1 MKTTSYNKLPLKNYQ
16 VTTTLVVFLC
26 PFLKMNFTLFSLYLD
41 PFQHQF
47 PQKNKSTNLVVSCKF
62 YLLKPSI
69 FAANQLVSNMEIIT
83 FESKAY
89 KELDNKITAIA
100 DYIFNHVEA
109 ESTNEDEI
117 WVDSYE
123 VCTFLKISEKTL
135 QRLRVA
141 GTIAYSNIRG
151 RYFYKISEVKRML
164 EERLIRS
171 NKENI
176 QNLITNHQLYV
187 KERRNLRKDK

>member
-1 MKTTSYNKLPLKNYQ
+1 MAFY
-16 VTTTLVVFLC
+16 
-26 PFLKMNFTLFSLYLD
+26 
-41 PFQHQF
+41 F
-47 PQKNKSTNLVVSCKF
+47 PVMLN
-62 YLLKPSI
+62 
-69 FAANQLVSNMEIIT
+69 FAAKSIKFSDMDVIT
-83 FESKAY
+83 MESKAY

-100 DYIFNHVEA
+100 DYIFNRLEA
-109 ESTNEDEI
+109 EKPNEDDM

-135 QRLRVA
+135 QRLRVS

-151 RYFYKISEVKRML
+151 RYFYKVSEIRRML
-164 EERLIRS
+164 EERLVKS

-176 QNLITNHQLYV
+176 DNLITNHQLYA

>member
-1 MKTTSYNKLPLKNYQ
+1 MEKGWKIYFFKRSN
-16 VTTTLVVFLC
+16 
-26 PFLKMNFTLFSLYLD
+26 
-41 PFQHQF
+41 
-47 PQKNKSTNLVVSCKF
+47 
-62 YLLKPSI
+62 

-89 KELDNKITAIA
+89 KELDNKITAIV
-100 DYIFNHVEA
+100 DYIFNHMEV

-123 VCTFLKISEKTL
+123 VCTFLKISE
-135 QRLRVA
+135 
-141 GTIAYSNIRG
+141 
-151 RYFYKISEVKRML
+151 VKRML

-176 QNLITNHQLYV
+176 QDLITNHQLHV
-187 KERRNLRKDK
+187 KERRNLRKNK

>member
-1 MKTTSYNKLPLKNYQ
+1 M
-16 VTTTLVVFLC
+16 VV
-26 PFLKMNFTLFSLYLD
+26 P
-41 PFQHQF
+41 
-47 PQKNKSTNLVVSCKF
+47 CKF
-62 YLLKPSI
+62 YILQLSI
-69 FAANQLVSNMEIIT
+69 FAANQLVSKMEIIT

-100 DYIFNHVEA
+100 DYIFNHTEA
-109 ESTNEDEI
+109 ESTNGDDI

-135 QRLRVA
+135 QRLRVS
-141 GTIAYSNIRG
+141 GTIAFSNIRG

-164 EERLIRS
+164 EERLIKS

-176 QNLITNHQLYV
+176 QDLITNHHLYV
-187 KERRNLRKDK
+187 KERRNIKQNK

>member
-1 MKTTSYNKLPLKNYQ
+1 
-16 VTTTLVVFLC
+16 
-26 PFLKMNFTLFSLYLD
+26 
-41 PFQHQF
+41 
-47 PQKNKSTNLVVSCKF
+47 
-62 YLLKPSI
+62 
-69 FAANQLVSNMEIIT
+69 MEIIT

-100 DYIFNHVEA
+100 NFIFNQLD
-109 ESTNEDEI
+109 ESRTNEDEI

-176 QNLITNHQLYV
+176 QDLITNHQLYV
-187 KERRNLRKDK
+187 KERRNIRKDK

>member
-1 MKTTSYNKLPLKNYQ
+1 MVIP
-16 VTTTLVVFLC
+16 
-26 PFLKMNFTLFSLYLD
+26 
-41 PFQHQF
+41 
-47 PQKNKSTNLVVSCKF
+47 CKF
-62 YLLKPSI
+62 YLLKPII
-69 FAANQLVSNMEIIT
+69 FAANQLVSKMEIIT
-83 FESKAY
+83 FESKTY
-89 KELDNKITAIA
+89 KDLDSKITAIA
-100 DYIFNHVEA
+100 DYIFNHMEVEN
-109 ESTNEDEI
+109 TNEDEI

>member
-1 MKTTSYNKLPLKNYQ
+1 MERGWKIY
-16 VTTTLVVFLC
+16 
-26 PFLKMNFTLFSLYLD
+26 FLKRSN
-41 PFQHQF
+41 
-47 PQKNKSTNLVVSCKF
+47 
-62 YLLKPSI
+62 
-69 FAANQLVSNMEIIT
+69 FAANQLVSKMEIIT

-100 DYIFNHVEA
+100 DYIFNHMKA

-123 VCTFLKISEKTL
+123 VCTFLKISE
-135 QRLRVA
+135 
-141 GTIAYSNIRG
+141 
-151 RYFYKISEVKRML
+151 VKRML

-176 QNLITNHQLYV
+176 QDLITNHQLHV
-187 KERRNLRKDK
+187 KERRNLRKNK

>member
-1 MKTTSYNKLPLKNYQ
+1 M
-16 VTTTLVVFLC
+16 
-26 PFLKMNFTLFSLYLD
+26 
-41 PFQHQF
+41 
-47 PQKNKSTNLVVSCKF
+47 VVSCKF
-62 YLLKPSI
+62 CLLQLPT
-69 FAANQLVSNMEIIT
+69 FAANQLVSKMEIIT

-89 KELDNKITAIA
+89 KDLDNKITAIA
-100 DYIFNHVEA
+100 DYIFNYTEA
-109 ESTNEDEI
+109 ENTNEDEI

-164 EERLIRS
+164 EERLIKS
-171 NKENI
+171 NKDNI
-176 QNLITNHQLYV
+176 NDLITNHQLYV
-187 KERRNLRKDK
+187 KERRNIRKDK

>member
-1 MKTTSYNKLPLKNYQ
+1 MFAIF
-16 VTTTLVVFLC
+16 VVIVEMIL
-26 PFLKMNFTLFSLYLD
+26 S
-41 PFQHQF
+41 HR
-47 PQKNKSTNLVVSCKF
+47 SRR
-62 YLLKPSI
+62 
-69 FAANQLVSNMEIIT
+69 VSNLRKKSPDGHCLTGAFLYWNQWAGLFGHKGI
-83 FESKAY
+83 ESLGFRGHLT
-89 KELDNKITAIA
+89 LD
-100 DYIFNHVEA
+100 FP
-109 ESTNEDEI
+109 STNEDEI

-164 EERLIRS
+164 EERLIKS

-176 QNLITNHQLYV
+176 QDLITNHHLYV

>member
-1 MKTTSYNKLPLKNYQ
+1 
-16 VTTTLVVFLC
+16 
-26 PFLKMNFTLFSLYLD
+26 
-41 PFQHQF
+41 
-47 PQKNKSTNLVVSCKF
+47 
-62 YLLKPSI
+62 
-69 FAANQLVSNMEIIT
+69 MEIIT

-100 DYIFNHVEA
+100 DYIFNHTETA
-109 ESTNEDEI
+109 RQSEEDMC
-117 WVDSYE
+117 VDSYE

-135 QRLRVA
+135 QRLRVS

-151 RYFYKISEVKRML
+151 RYFYKVSEIRRML

-176 QNLITNHQLYV
+176 DNLITNHQLYA
-187 KERRNLRKDK
+187 KERGNLRKDK

>member
-1 MKTTSYNKLPLKNYQ
+1 MERGWKIYFFKCFN
-16 VTTTLVVFLC
+16 
-26 PFLKMNFTLFSLYLD
+26 
-41 PFQHQF
+41 
-47 PQKNKSTNLVVSCKF
+47 
-62 YLLKPSI
+62 
-69 FAANQLVSNMEIIT
+69 FAANQLVSKMEIIT

-89 KELDNKITAIA
+89 KDLDNKIT
-100 DYIFNHVEA
+100 DYIFNHTEA

-164 EERLIRS
+164 EERLIKS

-176 QNLITNHQLYV
+176 QDLITNHHLYV

>member
-1 MKTTSYNKLPLKNYQ
+1 MP
-16 VTTTLVVFLC
+16 
-26 PFLKMNFTLFSLYLD
+26 
-41 PFQHQF
+41 
-47 PQKNKSTNLVVSCKF
+47 
-62 YLLKPSI
+62 YLLVKRLLLIIRNRNLWLILKKILVTSRDNGLTPFPAKP
-69 FAANQLVSNMEIIT
+69 IT

-100 DYIFNHVEA
+100 DYIFNHMETA
-109 ESTNEDEI
+109 RQSEEDM

-135 QRLRVA
+135 QRLRVS

-151 RYFYKISEVKRML
+151 RYFYKVSEIRRML

-176 QNLITNHQLYV
+176 DNLITNHQLYA
-187 KERRNLRKDK
+187 KERGNLRKNK

>member
-1 MKTTSYNKLPLKNYQ
+1 MVIPCN
-16 VTTTLVVFLC
+16 
-26 PFLKMNFTLFSLYLD
+26 
-41 PFQHQF
+41 
-47 PQKNKSTNLVVSCKF
+47 F
-62 YLLKPSI
+62 YLLKPAI
-69 FAANQLVSNMEIIT
+69 FAANQLVSEMEIIT

-89 KELDNKITAIA
+89 KELDNKITTIA
-100 DYIFNHVEA
+100 NFIFNRLDENK
-109 ESTNEDEI
+109 TNEDEI

-164 EERLIRS
+164 EKRLKRS

-176 QNLITNHQLYV
+176 QDLITNHQLYV

>member
-1 MKTTSYNKLPLKNYQ
+1 MEKGWKIYFFKRSN
-16 VTTTLVVFLC
+16 
-26 PFLKMNFTLFSLYLD
+26 
-41 PFQHQF
+41 
-47 PQKNKSTNLVVSCKF
+47 
-62 YLLKPSI
+62 

-89 KELDNKITAIA
+89 KELDNKITAIV
-100 DYIFNHVEA
+100 DYIFNHMEA

-123 VCTFLKISEKTL
+123 VCTFLKISE
-135 QRLRVA
+135 
-141 GTIAYSNIRG
+141 
-151 RYFYKISEVKRML
+151 VKRML

-176 QNLITNHQLYV
+176 QDLITSHQLHV
-187 KERRNLRKDK
+187 KERRNLRKNK

>member
-1 MKTTSYNKLPLKNYQ
+1 MPTWL
-16 VTTTLVVFLC
+16 F
-26 PFLKMNFTLFSLYLD
+26 LFSLAPYSIFSLLLRKTGD
-41 PFQHQF
+41 FFLVLPVIT
-47 PQKNKSTNLVVSCKF
+47 PKNKSSNLEKGWTIYFFKRSN
-62 YLLKPSI
+62 

-89 KELDNKITAIA
+89 KELDNEITSIA
-100 DYIFNHVEA
+100 DYIFNHMEA
-109 ESTNEDEI
+109 ESINEDEI

-176 QNLITNHQLYV
+176 QDLITNHQLYV